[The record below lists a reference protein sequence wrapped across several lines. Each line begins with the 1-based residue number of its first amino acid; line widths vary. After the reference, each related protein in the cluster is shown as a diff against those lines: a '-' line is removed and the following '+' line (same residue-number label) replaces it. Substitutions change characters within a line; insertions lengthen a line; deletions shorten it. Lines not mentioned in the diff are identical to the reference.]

1 MQKEVINIVNLMKK
15 FGKALDIDSSLIGNE
30 IKPENLLSYMG
41 MIEQKICEISLA
53 NGLNSNHQ

>member
-1 MQKEVINIVNLMKK
+1 MKK

-30 IKPENLLSYMG
+30 IKSENLLSYMG